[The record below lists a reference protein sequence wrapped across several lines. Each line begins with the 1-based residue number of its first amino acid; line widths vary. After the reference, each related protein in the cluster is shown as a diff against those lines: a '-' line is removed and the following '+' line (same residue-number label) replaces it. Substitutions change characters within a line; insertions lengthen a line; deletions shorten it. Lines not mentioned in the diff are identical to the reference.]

1 MTDSLWAKVY
11 ALEDLVADYL
21 ELKSSTGVVTL
32 DTIRASPG
40 HAYAQVGKL
49 LKLVGLSEGVA
60 ADGAFVRQARR
71 KYV

>member
-1 MTDSLWAKVY
+1 M
-11 ALEDLVADYL
+11 
-21 ELKSSTGVVTL
+21 
-32 DTIRASPG
+32 

-49 LKLVGLSEGVA
+49 LKLVGLSKGVA